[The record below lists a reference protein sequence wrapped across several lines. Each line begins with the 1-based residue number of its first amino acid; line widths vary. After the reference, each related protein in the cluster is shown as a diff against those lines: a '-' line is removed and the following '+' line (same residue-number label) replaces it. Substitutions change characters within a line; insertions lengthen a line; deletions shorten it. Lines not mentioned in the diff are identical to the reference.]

1 MGEHTAHMAV
11 VPRAP
16 PQAPRVGAI
25 AGTLVKGHPCG
36 ATLGGGYRLWSFPL
50 GWRFKPRAYGKP
62 PLALHVRCR
71 SFPKA
76 HRDPFR
82 VLLKLRRERAMT
94 VILVTQDIGMR
105 GPQIAASIAAG
116 LGLDLVS
123 QEQLG
128 QLVAA
133 RMHIKEETLRRLID
147 SRPPLF
153 TRWLGERRRLAF
165 YTSEEAARLARQG
178 DVVIETWKVIASVPG
193 IAHGIRVHIGEP
205 RRGARL
211 GSSGSHCQAAISP
224 LDAPPARRWVFEHA
238 RPASIVCDLVLAP
251 APQALENCLCQL
263 RQLALGLP
271 LRDRDV
277 RETAFAPWPGE
288 PVDSPS
294 QDAWGRARGTG
305 SLQVEIGSERM
316 PLDGVDSPEQA
327 IARIEEHL
335 HGRRRPPGRLPLP
348 PDML

>member
-1 MGEHTAHMAV
+1 
-11 VPRAP
+11 
-16 PQAPRVGAI
+16 
-25 AGTLVKGHPCG
+25 
-36 ATLGGGYRLWSFPL
+36 
-50 GWRFKPRAYGKP
+50 
-62 PLALHVRCR
+62 
-71 SFPKA
+71 
-76 HRDPFR
+76 
-82 VLLKLRRERAMT
+82 MT
-94 VILVTQDIGMR
+94 VILVTQDIGVS

-116 LGLDLVS
+116 LGLGLVS

-133 RMHIKEETLRRLID
+133 RMHIKEETLWRLID

-165 YTSEEAARLARQG
+165 YTAEEVARLAQQG
-178 DVVIETWKVIASVPG
+178 DVVIESWRTIASVPG

-211 GSSGSHCQAAISP
+211 SSSGSRCQAAISL
-224 LDAPPARRWVFEHA
+224 LDAPRARRWPFEHA

-251 APQALENCLCQL
+251 APQALESCLRQL
-263 RQLALGLP
+263 RQFALGLP
-271 LRDRDV
+271 WRDPDV
-277 RETAFAPWPGE
+277 RETAFTPLPCE
-288 PVDSPS
+288 PVDSS
-294 QDAWGRARGTG
+294 SESSWGRARGTG

-316 PLDGVDSPEQA
+316 PLDGVASPEQA
-327 IARIEEHL
+327 IARIEERL